1 MRFCVLAS
9 GSQGN
14 ACYIESKGARI
25 LIDAGLSCREVV
37 RRLDAL
43 GVDPEGLDA
52 LLLTHEH
59 IDHIRGAGPLARKFD
74 LPVYL
79 NASTMRKSIR
89 VLGGLS
95 RPVTIRTG
103 EEITIHDLR
112 IETFTKCHDAADP
125 MGFVISSGRLK
136 LGLMTDLGRS
146 TRVVVE
152 RLKRCQSLIMEF
164 NHDEDMLEEGPYPLH
179 LKRRIKG
186 PDGHLSNKQ
195 AGELLSALCHHDLQC
210 VVLAHLSAIN
220 NTPEKA
226 LTEAT
231 RALSNS
237 RREGAELIISRQ
249 DCPSPMITM

>member
-14 ACYIESKGARI
+14 ACYIETGRTRI
-25 LIDAGLSCREVV
+25 LVDAGLSCREVV

-52 LLLTHEH
+52 LLITHEH
-59 IDHIRGAGPLARKFD
+59 IDHIRGAGPLARRFD

-79 NASTMRKSIR
+79 NASTMRKSLR

-95 RPVTIRTG
+95 RPVTICTG
-103 EEITIHDLR
+103 QDITIRDLR

-125 MGFVISSGRLK
+125 MGFVISLGGLR

-146 TRVVVE
+146 TGVIVE
-152 RLKRCQSLIMEF
+152 RLKRCQALIMEF
-164 NHDEDMLEEGPYPLH
+164 NHDEEMLEEGPYPLQV
-179 LKRRIKG
+179 KRRIRG
-186 PDGHLSNKQ
+186 PDGHLSNRQ

-210 VVLAHLSAIN
+210 VVLAHLSTTN

-226 LTEAT
+226 MREAT
-231 RALSNS
+231 MALSKS
-237 RREGAELIISRQ
+237 RREGTSVIISHQ
-249 DCPSPMITM
+249 DFPSPMITM

>member
-59 IDHIRGAGPLARKFD
+59 IDHIRGAGPLARRFD

-79 NASTMRKSIR
+79 NASTMRRSIR

-95 RPVTIRTG
+95 RTVTIRTG
-103 EEITIHDLR
+103 EETTIHDLR